1 MAVDY
6 QQSPEWKGYAR
17 RVLVWNWVTWI
28 LNFADRGL
36 ITPLLPLL
44 ILQFHLSLAES
55 GALVSLFFVGYTSTF
70 IGGYLSDKF
79 GRKRVIGPSVIG
91 FGAITSITAAANS
104 VPFLG
109 AVRVLTGVFEGFQYP
124 AGAAWISE
132 TFAYRLRARALA
144 IWETGYSLG
153 TLGGIA
159 LATLIA
165 ARWGWR
171 APWPVVGGL
180 SMIAGVLF
188 LIYVKERPRT
198 QTPAH
203 QEAMVRT
210 GSQSKARVRDAF
222 KIRNVWVV
230 FVLHGLYN
238 FAFWAAAA
246 FIPLYVEKIHHLT
259 FISGGLL
266 SAVLFGGITVGLLLS
281 GLVADKIGR
290 RGAISL
296 LCLAAAIVFFV
307 FTTVS
312 SPLVM
317 FLLIAAGGILGA
329 YIPTAIALVTDLAD
343 PAFAGTAFG
352 VALVGAEIGAV
363 LGPLSSGIIAQI
375 LGLHASMYILPIV
388 MLLAAGIVWFA
399 RDPLSKT
406 LRIAASNP
414 EPQAGLAQ

>member
-1 MAVDY
+1 MAVNY
-6 QQSPEWKGYAR
+6 QQSPEWHGYAL
-17 RVLVWNWVTWI
+17 RVLIWNWVTWI

-36 ITPLLPLL
+36 IAPLLPLL
-44 ILQFHLSLAES
+44 IVQFHLSLAES

-70 IGGYLSDKF
+70 VGGYLSDKF
-79 GRKRVIGPSVIG
+79 GRKKVIGPSVIG
-91 FGAITSITAAANS
+91 FGAVTSITAAANS

-153 TLGGIA
+153 TLAGIA
-159 LATLIA
+159 LATIIA

-180 SMIAGVLF
+180 SIVAGVLF
-188 LIYVKERPRT
+188 LIFVRERPRSE
-198 QTPAH
+198 TPAH
-203 QEAMVRT
+203 SEAVART
-210 GSQSKARVRDAF
+210 GRQPKARVKDAF

-259 FISGGLL
+259 FISGGML
-266 SAVLFGGITVGLLLS
+266 SAVLFGGITVGLVLS
-281 GLVADKIGR
+281 GLVADHIGR
-290 RGAISL
+290 RGAISF
-296 LCLAAAIVFFV
+296 LCLGAAVVFYV

-312 SPLVM
+312 SPILMFGLVA
-317 FLLIAAGGILGA
+317 LGGILGA

-363 LGPLSSGIIAQI
+363 LGPLSSGVIAQI
-375 LGLHASMYILPIV
+375 LGLHASMYILPVV
-388 MLLAAGIVWFA
+388 MVLAASVVWLA
-399 RDPLSKT
+399 RDPLSQT
-406 LRIAASNP
+406 LRSPAP
-414 EPQAGLAQ
+414 HPQASAEVGK

>member
-210 GSQSKARVRDAF
+210 GSQSKAQVRDAF